1 MRSSQLS
8 STCSVIPLATK
19 NFALI
24 STLLAVAV
32 SHVQPS
38 TVICCP
44 LQVDRVDLVDLIIR
58 FMSCASFADNMLAVH
73 PVSGTAVTLSCYL
86 VITGGV
92 E

>member
-8 STCSVIPLATK
+8 STCCSVMPFATK

-24 STLLAVAV
+24 ATLSAMAV

-44 LQVDRVDLVDLIIR
+44 LQVDRVDLVGLIIR
-58 FMSCASFADNMLAVH
+58 FMSRTSSADSKLAVN
-73 PVSGTAVTLSCYL
+73 PVSGTEVTLN
-86 VITGGV
+86 G
-92 E
+92 